1 MNKENIRFN
10 GLLKVM
16 AVKGSLYLMN
26 ILLIAGH
33 LSAKEIVVDRPAF
46 SVRINNTLE
55 IEKIMLDENSTTI
68 QIRGY
73 DHGLKY
79 VNSDIFLKVGGKEYP
94 LQHYEKLDS
103 GAYENNVKTENGI
116 DLVPFRLFFPPIP
129 SNTEHFDLCTCA
141 SEWMIWDVELKQP
154 KKTGRPS
161 TAHIPAE
168 FKKAV
173 NIKDDRKGLE
183 APQWNIAAAK
193 LKGVIA
199 GYKPEMDSW
208 IEFFPVNIV
217 TGQTDNSVSVDI
229 NPDGTFEIDVQAL
242 VTRQLRFRIR
252 SGYNQRDAIDYDF
265 RMRNA
270 TMFYYTIFA
279 GQIVL
284 SPNEESRICIDLPA
298 HFRKEARLRY
308 DKQSDPR
315 IFYFAGMNAEIN
327 NQLHNPDL
335 KLQNLRSHIS
345 NSVIDIRKN
354 AELAK
359 MTPSEYK
366 ERVLQAK
373 EESITEINANPALT
387 LKMKEFLK
395 MELEYY
401 AANCLDN
408 IKTNVKMARLR
419 EYHSYT
425 PGDTVTDPAT
435 GLTTLIIKPIDT
447 EIEPEI
453 AYYSYLN
460 HLPLNNPISLYF
472 DEYAN
477 KLRQSGSI
485 TLQNEQIPLSE
496 ITGFSDGL
504 FFDLIKCREICGS
517 LHYKPLQE
525 AQIDQLKQIKE
536 PFFEQMIL
544 ARNEAVIAKIE
555 ANQSRQDYH
564 VNQVQDKENDDLFE
578 AIIGKEHG
586 KVVFIDL
593 WSDAG
598 GPFRPLHPHI
608 DTFDPDKMTLIYL
621 TDETTSLDR
630 WQYIIPDFPGEH
642 YRLTRQ
648 QYDYMKRRL
657 NTGLHTSLVILD
669 NNGENV
675 PVSDGLFFN
684 VRTIL
689 EKINDALRF

>member
-1 MNKENIRFN
+1 
-10 GLLKVM
+10 
-16 AVKGSLYLMN
+16 
-26 ILLIAGH
+26 
-33 LSAKEIVVDRPAF
+33 
-46 SVRINNTLE
+46 
-55 IEKIMLDENSTTI
+55 
-68 QIRGY
+68 
-73 DHGLKY
+73 
-79 VNSDIFLKVGGKEYP
+79 
-94 LQHYEKLDS
+94 
-103 GAYENNVKTENGI
+103 
-116 DLVPFRLFFPPIP
+116 
-129 SNTEHFDLCTCA
+129 
-141 SEWMIWDVELKQP
+141 
-154 KKTGRPS
+154 
-161 TAHIPAE
+161 
-168 FKKAV
+168 
-173 NIKDDRKGLE
+173 
-183 APQWNIAAAK
+183 
-193 LKGVIA
+193 
-199 GYKPEMDSW
+199 
-208 IEFFPVNIV
+208 
-217 TGQTDNSVSVDI
+217 
-229 NPDGTFEIDVQAL
+229 
-242 VTRQLRFRIR
+242 
-252 SGYNQRDAIDYDF
+252 
-265 RMRNA
+265 
-270 TMFYYTIFA
+270 
-279 GQIVL
+279 
-284 SPNEESRICIDLPA
+284 
-298 HFRKEARLRY
+298 
-308 DKQSDPR
+308 
-315 IFYFAGMNAEIN
+315 MNAEIN
-327 NQLHNPDL
+327 NQLHDPAL
-335 KLQNLRSHIS
+335 KIQNLRWHIS
-345 NSVIDIRKN
+345 NSVIDNRKN

-359 MTPSEYK
+359 MTSSEYK

-425 PGDTVTDPAT
+425 PGDTITDPAT
-435 GLTTLIIKPIDT
+435 GLKTLIFNPIDT
-447 EIEPEI
+447 EIEPDMD
-453 AYYSYLN
+453 YYSYLN

-477 KLRQSGSI
+477 KLRQGRTI

-525 AQIDQLKQIKE
+525 AQIEQLKQIKE

-593 WSDAG
+593 WSG
-598 GPFRPLHPHI
+598 SGCPFRPLHPQI
-608 DTFDPDKMTLIYL
+608 DTFDSNKMTLIYL
-621 TDETTSLDR
+621 TDETISIDL
-630 WQYIIPDFPGEH
+630 WQFIIPDFPGEH

-669 NNGENV
+669 NNGEKV